1 MDNENTKNNQIDLK
15 NSRGHKDGAG
25 EREQRWDNKVIIII
39 AAMRWPCINV
49 LGALYEPLHTNTAGQ
64 VS

>member
-25 EREQRWDNKVIIII
+25 EREQR
-39 AAMRWPCINV
+39 
-49 LGALYEPLHTNTAGQ
+49 
-64 VS
+64 